1 MFAPAKVL
9 SLLLLSFSLLVATQS
24 GCGAPADE
32 PLGPEDIRLK
42 ITGANTDAD
51 RDAIEAELESM
62 SDLPGNHNTSMRW
75 ATNQPLTI
83 KFGPVAD
90 PQKFAEK
97 VKFGTV
103 DKIEDRT
110 VFITYTK

>member
-1 MFAPAKVL
+1 MHAAAKLL
-9 SLLLLSFSLLVATQS
+9 SLCLLSLGLLVATQS

-32 PLGPEDIRLK
+32 PLGPEEIRLK
-42 ITGANTDAD
+42 ITGADTDAA
-51 RDAIEAELESM
+51 RDAIQTELENL

-75 ATNQPLTI
+75 ASGQPLTI

-90 PQKFAEK
+90 PQKFADK
-97 VKFGTV
+97 VKFGKV

-110 VFITYTK
+110 VFITYTN

>member
-1 MFAPAKVL
+1 MHAANKLF
-9 SLLLLSFSLLVATQS
+9 LLLLLFGCLIVATQS
-24 GCGAPADE
+24 GCGAPGDE
-32 PLGPEDIRLK
+32 PLGPEEIRLK
-42 ITGANTDAD
+42 ISGADSDEA
-51 RDAIEAELESM
+51 RDAIQAELENM

-75 ATNQPLTI
+75 ASGQPLTI

-97 VKFGTV
+97 VKFGKV

>member
-1 MFAPAKVL
+1 MSPAFKLLSL
-9 SLLLLSFSLLVATQS
+9 SLLCLGLLVATQS

-42 ITGANTDAD
+42 ITGADTEAD
-51 RDAIEAELESM
+51 RDAIQAELENI
-62 SDLPGNHNTSMRW
+62 SDLPGNHHTSMRW
-75 ATNQPLTI
+75 SSGQPLTI

-97 VKFGTV
+97 VQFGTV

-110 VFITYTK
+110 VYITYSK

>member
-1 MFAPAKVL
+1 MSPALKILSL
-9 SLLLLSFSLLVATQS
+9 SLLCLGLFVATQS
-24 GCGAPADE
+24 GCSAPADE

-42 ITGANTDAD
+42 ITGATTDAD
-51 RDAIEAELESM
+51 RNAIEDELANL
-62 SDLPGNHNTSMRW
+62 SDLPGNSNVSMRW
-75 ATNQPLTI
+75 MTGSPLTI

-110 VFITYTK
+110 VYITYSK